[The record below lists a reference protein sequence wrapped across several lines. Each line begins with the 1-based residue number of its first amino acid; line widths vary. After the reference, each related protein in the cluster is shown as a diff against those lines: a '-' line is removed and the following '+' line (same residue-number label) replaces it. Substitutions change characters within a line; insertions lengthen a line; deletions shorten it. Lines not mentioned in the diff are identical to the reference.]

1 MKLEQAE
8 MLASP
13 QPLPVEP
20 GQILVLRPGM
30 LCPVCAEGRLD
41 YNGLL
46 ILTCPHCGYQDGGG
60 GCT

>member
-1 MKLEQAE
+1 

-13 QPLPVEP
+13 QPLPVEQE
-20 GQILVLRPGM
+20 QILVLRPGM